1 MEDSPTRHIAAF
13 VTFLGER
20 RRIEEILANA
30 DFLAIAHSL
39 HLRDDSLLKAADHFN
54 WVSAVALPE
63 PAVKSW
69 ISRSGRSSTRS

>member
-1 MEDSPTRHIAAF
+1 MGDSLTRHISAF
-13 VTFLGER
+13 ITFLEER
-20 RRIEEILANA
+20 RGSDAIMENA

-69 ISRSGRSSTRS
+69 ISRRGRS